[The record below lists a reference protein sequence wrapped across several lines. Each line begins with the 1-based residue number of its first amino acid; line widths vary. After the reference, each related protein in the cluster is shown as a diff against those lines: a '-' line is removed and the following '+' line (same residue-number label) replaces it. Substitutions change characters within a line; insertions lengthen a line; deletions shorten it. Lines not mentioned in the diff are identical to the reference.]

1 MVLENIEYLKLK
13 VGSLM
18 YIPALK
24 KGVAEKLKN
33 EEYQN
38 LTSLAFCLE
47 DSIVDSALEEA
58 EKILKETLIE
68 IKNNNQLESLPLI
81 FIRVRN
87 PEHLLKVFNL
97 VKEELEV
104 VTGFIL
110 PKFDLLTGEEFLKN
124 TKFINTE
131 YNIKT
136 LYIMPILESEDIVS
150 LGNRVSNLLKLK
162 ELIDGYK
169 EYVLNLRVGANDLCN
184 YYGLRRTINSTIYDI
199 GVIKNILIDIITVFS
214 SEYIV
219 SGVVWEYFSD
229 SKNLDYK
236 LWSEGL
242 EKELSL
248 DRLNGFFGKTA
259 IHPSQLP
266 IIFNSLKVSR
276 SDYEDAKSIIEW
288 ETTDLGLGLGVGKSK
303 YSSRMNEV
311 KCHTKWA
318 KNIIILS
325 EIYGIKEEMK
335 Y

>member
-1 MVLENIEYLKLK
+1 MVLESIEYLKLK

-18 YIPALK
+18 YVPALK
-24 KGVAEKLKN
+24 KGVAEKLHN
-33 EEYQN
+33 AEYKN
-38 LTSLAFCLE
+38 LTSIAFCLE
-47 DSIVDSALEEA
+47 DSIVDSALEQA
-58 EKILKETLIE
+58 EETLKETLKE
-68 IKNNNQLESLPLI
+68 INNYQQKDNLPLI

-87 PEHLLKVFNL
+87 PKHLLKVYNL
-97 VKEELEV
+97 VKEDLNV

-110 PKFDLLTGEEFLKN
+110 PKFDLSNGEEFLEN
-124 TKFINTE
+124 TKKINE
-131 YNIKT
+131 DFKKKT
-136 LYIMPILESEDIVS
+136 LYVMPILESEEIIS
-150 LGNRVSNLLKLK
+150 LGHRVSSLLKLK
-162 ELIDGYK
+162 ELIDNYK
-169 EYVLNLRVGANDLCN
+169 NYVLNIRVGANDLCN

-199 GVIKNILIDIITVFS
+199 GVVKNILIDIITVFS

-229 SKNLDYK
+229 SNNLDYK

-266 IIFNSLKVSR
+266 IIFNSLKVTK
-276 SDYEDAKSIIEW
+276 SDYEDAKNILKW
-288 ETTDLGLGLGVGKSK
+288 ETDDIGFGVGKSK

-318 KNIIILS
+318 KNIILLG
-325 EIYGIKEEMK
+325 EIYGIKEEIK